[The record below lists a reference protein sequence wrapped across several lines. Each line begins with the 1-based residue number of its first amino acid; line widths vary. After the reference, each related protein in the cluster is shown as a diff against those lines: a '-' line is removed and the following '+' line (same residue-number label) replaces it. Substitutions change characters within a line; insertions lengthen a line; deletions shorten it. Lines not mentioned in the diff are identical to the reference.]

1 MPYIL
6 LNQFSRQKRKKRI
19 LRRPFG
25 VLVTLLVVFTF
36 LSAQTGI
43 PTGSSELGATF
54 KKLNVLGS
62 ALYVAAHPDDENTA
76 VIAALANGRMVRTA
90 YLSMTR
96 GEGGQNLLGTEQGAA
111 LGILRTQELLE
122 ARKIDGGTQF
132 FTRAID
138 FGYSKTSEETIRLWG
153 RERIVGDI
161 VWVIRSFRPDVIIT
175 RFADTLGTHGN
186 HTSSAILARQAFH
199 AAADPAQFPEQLKLV
214 EPWQAKRIVFNTFR
228 FGSTGRDPSP
238 DAVSMDVGEYDVLLG
253 SSYTEIAGRSRSMH
267 KSQGFGAA
275 ENRGTS
281 LQYFEHTAGERAVN
295 DLFDGIDLG
304 WSRVPGGAEVGRL
317 VDEVAD
323 GFNPLKPDQSIP
335 GLLRVYRAL
344 NLLKE
349 SPWIEWK
356 KEEVRNVI
364 LGCAGVAV
372 EAIVSDFSAS
382 PGDSIDITIVAL
394 NRSSTPIRL
403 SGARFP
409 FAVNEAA
416 MDSLLQPNAPVR
428 IGRRIHVPDSK
439 PFSQPYWLVKEP
451 RGAWY
456 EVDDQSLIGKPENPS
471 VMATVTL
478 TMGAETIRLEVP
490 LRFKWVDPVQGQ
502 QDRPFVVV
510 PPVGLKIHEP
520 VYVFT
525 DSEEKQ
531 VRVVITRTGSGSG
544 GVVRLETPKGWS
556 VSPSSH
562 RFRLENRNDETTVSF
577 SVRPGPDA
585 ATGKVRAIAGLGGK
599 IVSLGLTTIRYPHI
613 TPQVLLEDASAKL
626 VRVPMAARP
635 GGSVGYIAGPGD
647 EIPAALTQLGYSV
660 SMLTDDDLAA
670 SDLSKFDAI
679 MAGVRAYNTRPKLR
693 AVQERLMEYVRNGG
707 RYVVQYVTSQRGEAE
722 NLGPLPFNVS
732 RDRVTVEE
740 APVRFLRPDHPL
752 LTIPNRITAADF
764 DGWVQERGLYF
775 ADRWDAAYETVL
787 ESNDPGEPPR
797 AGGLLF
803 ARHGKGSYVYTGYSF
818 FRQLPAGVPG
828 AYRLLVN
835 LLTRN

>member
-1 MPYIL
+1 MRYIL
-6 LNQFSRQKRKKRI
+6 LNQFPGLNEEIRI
-19 LRRPFG
+19 LRRSFG
-25 VLVTLLVVFTF
+25 VIAALLFSAIF

-43 PTGSSELGATF
+43 PTGSSELGAAI
-54 KKLNVLGS
+54 KKLKVLGS

-76 VIAALANGRMVRTA
+76 VIAALANGRLVRTA

-122 ARKIDGGTQF
+122 ARAIDGGMQF

-138 FGYSKTSEETIRLWG
+138 FGYSKTSEETIGLWG
-153 RERIVGDI
+153 RRIVGDI

-175 RFADTLGTHGN
+175 RFSDTLGTHGN
-186 HTSSAILARQAFH
+186 HTASAILAREAFF
-199 AAADPAQFPEQLKLV
+199 AAADPKQYPEQLKFV
-214 EPWQAKRIVFNTFR
+214 EPWQAKRLVFNTFR
-228 FGSTGRDPSP
+228 FGTTGRDPLP
-238 DAVSMDVGEYDVLLG
+238 DAVSMDVGEYNVLLG

-275 ENRGTS
+275 ENRGRN

-304 WSRVPGGAEVGRL
+304 WSRVPGASEVEKL
-317 VDEVAD
+317 VEEVSDA
-323 GFNPLKPDQSIP
+323 FNPLNPEQSIP
-335 GLLRVYRAL
+335 GLLKISTAL
-344 NLLKE
+344 DLLSG
-349 SPWIEWK
+349 SPWTGWK
-356 KEEVRNVI
+356 NQEVRNVI
-364 LGCAGVAV
+364 LGCAGVAL
-372 EAIVSDFSAS
+372 EATASHFSAS

-394 NRSSTPIRL
+394 NRSSTPLRIT
-403 SGARFP
+403 GARFP
-409 FAVNEAA
+409 FAMNEAV
-416 MDSLLQPNAPVR
+416 MDSLLPPNVPVR
-428 IGRRIHVPDSK
+428 IGRRIRVPDSQ

-451 RGAWY
+451 GGAWY
-456 EVDDQSLIGKPENPS
+456 DVDHQPLIGKPENPP
-471 VMATVTL
+471 VTATVALATGEQ
-478 TMGAETIRLEVP
+478 TMRVDVP

-520 VYVFT
+520 VYIFT

-531 VRVVITRTGSGSG
+531 VRVVVTRTGSGSG
-544 GVVRLETPKGWS
+544 GVVRLETPRGWS
-556 VSPSSH
+556 VSPRSH
-562 RFRLENRNDETTVSF
+562 RFRLENRDDETTVSF

-585 ATGKVRAIAGLGGK
+585 ATGKVRAVADLDGK
-599 IVSLGLTTIRYPHI
+599 IVSLRMTTIRYPHI

-626 VRVPMAARP
+626 VRIPMAAKP

-647 EIPAALTQLGYSV
+647 DIPAALTQLGYSV
-660 SMLTDDDLAA
+660 SMLTDDDLEAA
-670 SDLSKFDAI
+670 NLSGFDAI
-679 MAGVRAYNTRPKLR
+679 IAGVRAYNTRTKLK
-693 AVQERLMEYVRNGG
+693 AVQERLMDYVLNGG
-707 RYVVQYVTSQRGEAE
+707 RYVVQYVTNQRGEAE
-722 NLGPLPFNVS
+722 NLGPFPFNVS

-752 LTIPNRITAADF
+752 LTVPNRITPKDF

-775 ADRWDAAYETVL
+775 ADRWDAQYETVL
-787 ESNDPGEPPR
+787 ESNDPGEPPK

-803 ARHGKGSYVYTGYSF
+803 ARFGKGSYVYTGYSF

-835 LLTRN
+835 LVTRN